1 MALTNNIVVLKN
13 ISKYYAD
20 SQQNFKTLF
29 FNSRNKRNYALKNIN
44 LTFLKGE
51 VVGIIGSNGSGKST
65 LLQII
70 SGILKPNSGSVS
82 YNCKNISS
90 IIELGSGFD
99 SELSVKDNLNLYLYT
114 IGYSKKEIT
123 QKISEILEFAELKKV
138 LNFKLK
144 TLSSGMK
151 ARIFFSSSIIYDA
164 ELYVIDEALTTG
176 DAYFVDKCIGK
187 VKELCN
193 SKKSIIVVS
202 HSIDMIREV
211 SDKVV
216 WIEKGKIAKIGNPL
230 KICNDY
236 DNFVKKRREIFLK
249 SNTQKK
255 THINVKIFNNKKKE
269 SFSYNQGERIN
280 LEINCNL
287 KISDKSQYALTIFNK
302 NNICVTGWN
311 SSEYNIYLKKDSNL
325 KKVKIS
331 FDNVLGEGEY
341 SINFLVTKLTFHKN
355 ENDFLYKFNDILKF
369 HSYRVATSKKTYYFE
384 VKADIEHELT

>member
-1 MALTNNIVVLKN
+1 LTNNIVVLKN

-255 THINVKIFNNKKKE
+255 
-269 SFSYNQGERIN
+269 
-280 LEINCNL
+280 
-287 KISDKSQYALTIFNK
+287 
-302 NNICVTGWN
+302 
-311 SSEYNIYLKKDSNL
+311 
-325 KKVKIS
+325 
-331 FDNVLGEGEY
+331 
-341 SINFLVTKLTFHKN
+341 
-355 ENDFLYKFNDILKF
+355 
-369 HSYRVATSKKTYYFE
+369 
-384 VKADIEHELT
+384 